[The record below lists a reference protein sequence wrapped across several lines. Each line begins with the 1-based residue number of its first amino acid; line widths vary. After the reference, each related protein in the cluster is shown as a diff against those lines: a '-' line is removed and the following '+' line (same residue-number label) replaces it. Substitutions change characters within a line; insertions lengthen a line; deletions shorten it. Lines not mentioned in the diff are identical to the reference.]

1 MLKSVL
7 TEYGLPW
14 VVNRTLY
21 ALKLKTLN
29 IFPRTEKL
37 YEKPVTIKRINIFD
51 LNIEAIENFLYELP
65 NHKQDEIISIADK
78 AIEGKIKAFS
88 SVELDYGQPINWHYH
103 PITRVKVDK
112 NLKWFQIP
120 DFDPDRGDIKVIW
133 EASRF
138 THFYYFV
145 RAYLLTKNKKYYNAF
160 SNQLDSWIRENIYSY
175 GPNYKCG
182 QEATLRMI
190 NAIITYSAFKEC
202 NLVNEKD
209 RVNLFKL
216 VEGSYKKVLSNFFYA
231 HKCIKNN
238 HTLSEITGLIIGA
251 WCSENQI
258 ELKKSYKL
266 LNKEID
272 NQFTTDGGYIQNS
285 FNYQRLALQL
295 MEFVLKISEKT
306 MYHISDTNK
315 EKILKSVHQMYQLQD
330 VSGDVPNRGANDGAL
345 IFPVTSCDYRDF
357 RPIINTINALISGTR
372 IYENGLY
379 DEEILWFAN
388 KNLSEIPVKPIERK
402 SSCFKKAGL
411 YSLRKS
417 QDTFL
422 MIVLKDNKTRPNQ
435 MDQLHIDL
443 WHKGLNILCDTGSY
457 SYADPVGQKLSL
469 TEAHN
474 TVKVNAVEQMN
485 KKGTFFVTDWST
497 SGEVHWNENSFTGT
511 MISKNGYRHKRS
523 IKLINNSYV
532 INDEVSGNGDY
543 CEFNFHTPYDVVVN
557 NGNVQIYDNENLICE
572 MLTMGEVRIK
582 QTYRSLY
589 YLKKEKIN
597 CISIKVNLTNKKCT
611 NKVSINFNGNI

>member
-330 VSGDVPNRGANDGAL
+330 DSGYVPNRGANDGAL

-357 RPIINTINALISGTR
+357 RPIINSISTLISGER
-372 IYENGLY
+372 LYKRGLY
-379 DEEILWFAN
+379 DEEVLWFSN
-388 KNLSEIPVKPIERK
+388 KKLSHIPVNPPERT
-402 SSCFKKAGL
+402 SSCFNKAGL
-411 YSLRKS
+411 FSLRKNR
-417 QDTFL
+417 DTFL
-422 MIVLKDNKTRPNQ
+422 MIVLKNNKTRPTQ
-435 MDQLHIDL
+435 MDQLHVDL

-457 SYADPVGQKLSL
+457 SYADPIGQKLSL
-469 TEAHN
+469 TESHN
-474 TVKVNAVEQMN
+474 TVKVNGVDQMN
-485 KKGTFFVTDWST
+485 KRGAFFVTDWSM
-497 SGEVHWNENSFTGT
+497 SEKVECMKDSFTGT
-511 MISKNGYRHKRS
+511 MVSKNGYKHKRD
-523 IKLINNSYV
+523 IKLVENGYT
-532 INDEVSGNGDY
+532 INDEVTGNGEF
-543 CEFNFHTPYDVVVN
+543 CEFNFHTPYDVIKRTDKIQIFN
-557 NGNVQIYDNENLICE
+557 NEQLICE
-572 MLTMGEVRIK
+572 LIIDGNVK
-582 QTYRSLY
+582 VSHSYRSLY
-589 YLKKEKIN
+589 YYRKEVIK
-597 CISIKVNLTNKKCT
+597 CISITRKFKNKKCT
-611 NKVSINFNGNI
+611 NSVTIQLY